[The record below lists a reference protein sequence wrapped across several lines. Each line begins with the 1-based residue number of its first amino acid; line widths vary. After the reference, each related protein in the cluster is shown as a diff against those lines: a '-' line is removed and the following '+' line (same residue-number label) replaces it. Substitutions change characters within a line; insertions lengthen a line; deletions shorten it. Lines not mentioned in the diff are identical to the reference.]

1 MHLCLPLKDRTLR
14 NPEEDK
20 ESVLSGTV
28 IIMKLLKK
36 FFDSKRVHFTEGGR
50 LEKLSSLY
58 EATETFFFIP
68 GNTTQNDPHVRDSL
82 DLKRLM
88 SIVILALMPPL
99 FFGIYSTGYHSNLA
113 SGLPV
118 NFTAVILKG
127 LWIVLPIIIVSYVV
141 GFFWEVLFA
150 SIRKHHISEGFLV
163 TGLLFPLTLPPTIP
177 LWQVAAGISFGVVIG
192 KEIFGGT
199 GRNFLNPALTGRA
212 FLFFAYPGKMSGET
226 VWTVVSG
233 VKSSL
238 VDTVSGATPLAVSA
252 VKESFDLIVD
262 TLAKAGFTFSELFVG
277 TYPGSIGETSALMC
291 LIGASILIF
300 TGIANYRIMLGGVLG
315 VLTAASPGYILN
327 IFTGNSSI
335 PMLSLNPFYHLVMGG
350 FAFGITYMATDPVSA
365 PGMNTAK
372 WIYGFAIGVLTVM
385 IRIFNP
391 AFPEGVMLS
400 ILFMNLFTPLL
411 DHFEIQIRIK
421 KRVPN
426 V

>member
-1 MHLCLPLKDRTLR
+1 M
-14 NPEEDK
+14 E
-20 ESVLSGTV
+20 
-28 IIMKLLKK
+28 LLKK
-36 FFDSKRVHFTEGGR
+36 LFDSQRVHFTEGGR
-50 LEKLSSLY
+50 LEKLSPLFD
-58 EATETFFFIP
+58 ATETFFFIP
-68 GNTTQNDPHVRDSL
+68 GETTQNDPHVRDSL

-88 SIVILALMPPL
+88 SIVILALIPPL
-99 FFGIYSTGYHSNLA
+99 FFGIYNTGYQSNLA

-118 NFTAVILKG
+118 TFTAVFLKG

-141 GFFWEVLFA
+141 GFSWELLFA

-177 LWQVAAGISFGVVIG
+177 LWQVAVGISFGVVIG

-233 VKSSL
+233 AKSSL
-238 VDTVSGATPLAVSA
+238 VDTVSGATPLVVSA
-252 VKESFDLIVD
+252 VQGSFDLILD
-262 TLAKAGFTFSELFVG
+262 ALAKAGFTFSKLFFG
-277 TYPGSIGETSALMC
+277 THPGSIGETSALMC
-291 LIGASILIF
+291 LIGALILVF

-315 VLTAASPGYILN
+315 VLATACPGYLFNLYI
-327 IFTGNSSI
+327 GNSSI

-350 FAFGITYMATDPVSA
+350 FAFGITYMATDPVTA

-372 WIYGFAIGVLTVM
+372 WIYGFVIGVLTVL